1 MTKEQA
7 VKVSNALD
15 NLNVFENFMA
25 EVVDLAED
33 THLNYDW
40 KEKLFIFME
49 SELARLNKVLED
61 L

>member
-33 THLNYDW
+33 TNLNYDW